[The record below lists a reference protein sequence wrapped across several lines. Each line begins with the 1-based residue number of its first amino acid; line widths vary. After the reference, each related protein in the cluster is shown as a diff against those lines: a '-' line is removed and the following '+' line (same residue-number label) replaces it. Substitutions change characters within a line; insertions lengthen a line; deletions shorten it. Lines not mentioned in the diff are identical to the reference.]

1 MPPGQRPLE
10 GFLAA
15 DEAEAV
21 GLPLTK
27 GDRLALDATSREA
40 FDRAASRR
48 SREELMRS
56 GELSDAIF
64 TGVNETREA
73 QQSWLTSRIA
83 QELGDPTATNLTP
96 AARQRIR
103 GDVQSTFKKYFDDAP
118 VRASIND
125 MTNADMAKMQDV
137 ADVPTPNA
145 ERVVRQQVDKI
156 ENHRLSGREH
166 PDDVQQG
173 HLAEKRSD
181 LADRSEEA
189 GDYELGSNLSQLREV
204 VEDVLERQ
212 YKGDDIA
219 TNAIRDA
226 RKRWRVLKALE
237 RTNATDPAGDINPR
251 SFLNAYKAVTPRYKR
266 LTRAS
271 RGDLEA
277 ELETLNWLT
286 TKVQPDSGTA
296 QRLLSMMGRPLPLG
310 GGAALGGYPLFGD

>member
-137 ADVPTPNA
+137 VDVPTPNA
-145 ERVVRQQVDKI
+145 ERVVRHKLTKSRTTAFPGGNI
-156 ENHRLSGREH
+156 
-166 PDDVQQG
+166 P
-173 HLAEKRSD
+173 
-181 LADRSEEA
+181 
-189 GDYELGSNLSQLREV
+189 
-204 VEDVLERQ
+204 
-212 YKGDDIA
+212 
-219 TNAIRDA
+219 TNINRD
-226 RKRWRVLKALE
+226 
-237 RTNATDPAGDINPR
+237 T
-251 SFLNAYKAVTPRYKR
+251 
-266 LTRAS
+266 
-271 RGDLEA
+271 
-277 ELETLNWLT
+277 
-286 TKVQPDSGTA
+286 
-296 QRLLSMMGRPLPLG
+296 
-310 GGAALGGYPLFGD
+310 